1 MRTSKWN
8 VTALDPRA
16 GLILLMAANV
26 IVFAQKTTMPG
37 NVFVLLLAVIMTF
50 SGHVKSA
57 AKFCLLFL
65 TFVLA
70 QKYVFSVA
78 PMWVNFMFGIFCN
91 YGRRMLPCFMA
102 GVLLI
107 QTNSLHRFVLAMRKL
122 HFPQSIIIPIAVS
135 VRYFPA
141 IKEEFIYIGEA
152 MKLRGTPWMRRMEGY
167 LVPIMLSATTTAQEL
182 AQAAV
187 TRGIEN
193 PCPKTSAEE
202 LKCEWTDWIWSAV
215 GVIMAVLTIFIDIR
229 G

>member
-1 MRTSKWN
+1 MKKSKQSAA
-8 VTALDPRA
+8 ALDPRA
-16 GLILLMAANV
+16 GLLLLVAANV

-37 NVFVLLLAVIMTF
+37 NAFVLLLAIIMAL
-50 SGHVKSA
+50 SGHARSAVK
-57 AKFCLLFL
+57 FVLLFL
-65 TFVLA
+65 AFALA
-70 QKYVFSVA
+70 QRYVFPVA
-78 PMWVNFMFGIFCN
+78 PTWVNFMFGIFCN

-122 HFPQSIIIPIAVS
+122 RFPQGIIIPIAVS

-141 IKEEFIYIGEA
+141 IKEEFTHIGEA
-152 MKLRGTPWMRRMEGY
+152 MKLRGTPWLRRSEGY
-167 LVPIMLSATTTAQEL
+167 LVPMMLSATATAQEL

-187 TRGIEN
+187 TRGLEN

-202 LKCEWTDWIWSAV
+202 LKFMWTDWAWSAV
-215 GVIMAVLTIFIDIR
+215 GIVTAGLTIFFDVR

>member
-1 MRTSKWN
+1 MKKSKRN

-16 GLILLMAANV
+16 GLLLLVTANV

-37 NVFVLLLAVIMTF
+37 NAFVMLLAIIMTF

-65 TFVLA
+65 AFVLA
-70 QKYVFSVA
+70 QRYVFPVA
-78 PMWVNFMFGIFCN
+78 PTWINLMFGIFCN

-102 GVLLI
+102 GVLLVR
-107 QTNSLHRFVLAMRKL
+107 TNSLHRFILAMRKL
-122 HFPQSIIIPIAVS
+122 RFPQSIIIPIAVS
-135 VRYFPA
+135 VRYFPT
-141 IKEEFIYIGEA
+141 IKEEFMHIGEA
-152 MKLRGTPWMRRMEGY
+152 MKLRGTPWVRRIEGY
-167 LVPIMLSATTTAQEL
+167 LVPIMLSATATAQEL

-202 LKCEWTDWIWSAV
+202 LKCEWTDWAWSTV
-215 GVIMAVLTIFIDIR
+215 GIITAVLTIFIDIR
-229 G
+229 S